1 MAPVLN
7 PLQRAWLRELGM
19 ERVWLREEAGSRPMH
34 ARPGALPSAA
44 RAVGDGAAGAPGADL
59 PGGAPSGV
67 TATPSNLAS
76 SHSVGASAAAAQT
89 PARVPR
95 HADFPNG
102 ATRATGTTAPS
113 EDDLGRRAGHG
124 PEDPA
129 GDAQSAPPLAPAHG
143 AATVGEPAAAVS
155 PAAAILGRPVR
166 PASPVARAEAPAQ
179 APPTEQELAA
189 LDLDGLRERVVSCT
203 ACTLC
208 RNRRQAVF
216 GMGPQAA
223 RWLVVGEAPGEQEDR
238 QGLPFVGRSGQLL
251 DAMLASVGM
260 SRERDVFIANV
271 IKCRPPGNR
280 NPKPEEIAACGPYLM
295 RQIELLKPERIL
307 VLGRFAAQTLLGT
320 DAPIGSL
327 RGRVHMFKARDRE
340 IPVVVSY
347 HPAYLLRSPGEKAR
361 TWQDLRLAISL

>member
-1 MAPVLN
+1 M
-7 PLQRAWLRELGM
+7 
-19 ERVWLREEAGSRPMH
+19 
-34 ARPGALPSAA
+34 
-44 RAVGDGAAGAPGADL
+44 
-59 PGGAPSGV
+59 
-67 TATPSNLAS
+67 
-76 SHSVGASAAAAQT
+76 
-89 PARVPR
+89 
-95 HADFPNG
+95 
-102 ATRATGTTAPS
+102 
-113 EDDLGRRAGHG
+113 GHG
-124 PEDPA
+124 PEHGPA
-129 GDAQSAPPLAPAHG
+129 GDSQSAPQLAPAPG
-143 AATVGEPAAAVS
+143 TTTVGAPEAPVS
-155 PAAAILGRPVR
+155 PAAAILGRAARPVS
-166 PASPVARAEAPAQ
+166 PAARAEAPAQ
-179 APPTEQELAA
+179 PPPTEQELAT
-189 LDLDGLRERVVSCT
+189 LDLDGLRERVVACT
-203 ACTLC
+203 ACALC

-216 GMGPQAA
+216 GMGAQTA

-251 DAMLASVGM
+251 DAMLAAVGM

-295 RQIELLKPERIL
+295 RQIELLNPERIL

-361 TWQDLRLAISL
+361 TWQDLRLAMSL